1 MKKRYVKP
9 AMRRFEP
16 VDPVRRFAE
25 VSTVN
30 DNDSESMELQPGAAT
45 QRETDCLGAV
55 AQASN
60 RRRSE
65 RVVLRMPILLRA
77 MMSDGNR
84 AQVQGFT
91 LVVNA
96 HGGLLQST
104 LSVAV
109 NQRIALLHPQSD
121 QQVACRVVRTEQ
133 VSPEAINV
141 AFEFDEPA
149 AHFWP
154 VSFPPEDW
162 GAVAS

>member
-1 MKKRYVKP
+1 MKKSPVKP
-9 AMRRFEP
+9 ELSP
-16 VDPVRRFAE
+16 CE
-25 VSTVN
+25 STDTKTTN
-30 DNDSESMELQPGAAT
+30 SGSAQPQPSPAAH
-45 QRETDCLGAV
+45 RETDCHSAV
-55 AQASN
+55 AQATN
-60 RRRSE
+60 HRRSE
-65 RVVLRMPILLRA
+65 RVVLRIPILVRA

-104 LSVAV
+104 LSVTV

-133 VSPEAINV
+133 ISPQSINV

-149 AHFWP
+149 PHFWP

-162 GAVAS
+162 AGAAS